1 MSMNVERLKYPIL
14 AGNSARWGEMQSKKS
29 IAYDT
34 LKRRIVL
41 NEHKPGLP
49 INENALCEEMKIS
62 KTPIREALQHL
73 EREGFVQTIPGRGS
87 FVTHITVHDVRE
99 IFESREILE
108 CAAARRAALI
118 GDKELIKAKRLELGS
133 ATLSSGDEKD
143 SEPDIDDVHVFIFQL
158 IGNKKLF
165 DIYSL
170 LLDQIIRLR
179 HYFSVNLDTERKAQ
193 YNHEHL
199 SILDALIKGDPNQAE
214 EAVLTHLRN
223 ASAYLTRLT
232 SF

>member
-1 MSMNVERLKYPIL
+1 MSVNVERLKYPMP
-14 AGNSARWGEMQSKKS
+14 AGNVARWGEIQSKKS

-87 FVTHITVHDVRE
+87 FVTHITVQDVRE
-99 IFESREILE
+99 IFESREIIE
-108 CAAARRAALI
+108 CAVARRAALI
-118 GDKELIKAKRLELGS
+118 GNKELIRAKRLELGS
-133 ATLSSGDEKD
+133 SNPMSEGEKD
-143 SEPDIDDVHVFIFQL
+143 PEQDVDDVHVFIFRL
-158 IGNKKLF
+158 VNNKRLF
-165 DIYSL
+165 EIYSL

-179 HYFSVNLDTERKAQ
+179 YYFNVRLDTERTVQ
-193 YNHEHL
+193 YNQEHL
-199 SILDALIKGDPNQAE
+199 RILDALIKGDPNQAE

>member
-1 MSMNVERLKYPIL
+1 MSVNVERLKYSTPSEN
-14 AGNSARWGEMQSKKS
+14 AARWGEIQSKKS
-29 IAYDT
+29 VAYDT

-41 NEHKPGLP
+41 NEHQPGVP

-87 FVTHITVHDVRE
+87 FVTPIMVQDVRE

-118 GDKELIKAKRLELGS
+118 RDKELIKAKKLELGS
-133 ATLSSGDEKD
+133 STLRSAGKKD
-143 SEPDIDDVHVFIFQL
+143 SDPDIDDVHVFIFQL
-158 IGNKKLF
+158 IGNKRLF

-179 HYFSVNLDTERKAQ
+179 HYFSVSLDTERRAQ
-193 YNHEHL
+193 YNQEHL
-199 SILDALIKGDPNQAE
+199 GILDALLRGDPNRAE

-223 ASAYLTRLT
+223 ATAYLTRLT

>member
-1 MSMNVERLKYPIL
+1 MSASVERLKYPL
-14 AGNSARWGEMQSKKS
+14 PAGNVARWGELQTKKS
-29 IAYDT
+29 VAYDT

-41 NEHKPGLP
+41 NEHKPGVP

-87 FVTHITVHDVRE
+87 FVTHITVQDVRE
-99 IFESREILE
+99 IFESREIIE

-118 GDKELIKAKRLELGS
+118 GDKELIKAKKVEIGS
-133 ATLSSGDEKD
+133 SAPRSGDKRD
-143 SEPDIDDVHVFIFQL
+143 TDPDIDDVHVFIFQL
-158 IGNKKLF
+158 IGNKRLF

-179 HYFSVNLDTERKAQ
+179 HYFSVSLDTERKTQ
-193 YNHEHL
+193 YNQEHL
-199 SILDALIKGDPNQAE
+199 RILDALIKGDPNRAE

-232 SF
+232 TF